1 MSQIIA
7 MSVQKDEGRQMDIGK
22 KNGDDNET
30 FYSSSLSHLFVD
42 RNQTIDENNN
52 NNIYSP
58 STAVPTQ
65 PAPTQP
71 SIEA

>member
-52 NNIYSP
+52 NNNI
-58 STAVPTQ
+58 
-65 PAPTQP
+65 
-71 SIEA
+71 